1 MIFKVLFTLISGFKC
16 LKIFQEVFRTKKVSR
31 SFSAHKQTAFL
42 PEALNRVFLTN
53 IQTAE
58 ATFLLPYHELND
70 VRLKTV
76 GRE

>member
-1 MIFKVLFTLISGFKC
+1 VT
-16 LKIFQEVFRTKKVSR
+16 KVSR

-42 PEALNRVFLTN
+42 PAALKHAFLTN

-58 ATFLLPYHELND
+58 ATFFLPYHELND
-70 VRLKTV
+70 VILKTV

>member
-1 MIFKVLFTLISGFKC
+1 MTKVG
-16 LKIFQEVFRTKKVSR
+16 R
-31 SFSAHKQTAFL
+31 SLSVHKQTAFL
-42 PEALNRVFLTN
+42 PEALKRVFLTD
-53 IQTAE
+53 IQTVE